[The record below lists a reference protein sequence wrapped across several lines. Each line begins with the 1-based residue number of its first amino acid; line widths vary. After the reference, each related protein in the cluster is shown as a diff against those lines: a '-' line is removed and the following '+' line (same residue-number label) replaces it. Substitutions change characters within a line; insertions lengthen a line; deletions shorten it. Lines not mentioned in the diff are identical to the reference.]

1 MVGVNVKVFV
11 TYAAVL
17 YLKFLA
23 TIAVQSRKTFCAGGR
38 PPEDNK
44 LHMAKR
50 FPGVKQNYGTSAT
63 DAPPSDQLLLV
74 RHVELRWR
82 RIVSNDLESIPLALF
97 VFAGG
102 ILAESNDQVHSVAMV
117 VYTFARVAHTFAY
130 AKSIQPQRSML
141 WFAGVLSTIVGVANA
156 VVAIL

>member
-1 MVGVNVKVFV
+1 MAGTNVKVFV
-11 TYAAVL
+11 VCTAVL
-17 YLKFLA
+17 YFKLLVTLA
-23 TIAVQSRKTFCAGGR
+23 IQSRKTFCTGGR

-50 FPGVKQNYGTSAT
+50 FPGVKQNYGTNAT
-63 DAPPSDQLLLV
+63 DAPPSDQLVLA

-102 ILAESNDQVHSVAMV
+102 VLAESNDQVHSVAMIA
-117 VYTFARVAHTFAY
+117 YTFARVAHTFAY

-141 WFAGVLSTIVGVANA
+141 WFVGVLSTIVGMANA
-156 VVAIL
+156 VVAIV

>member
-1 MVGVNVKVFV
+1 MVEANVKVYV
-11 TYAAVL
+11 ACTAVL

-23 TIAVQSRKTFCAGGR
+23 ALVIQSRKSFRAGGR

-44 LHMAKR
+44 LHMAKK
-50 FPGVKQNYGTSAT
+50 FPGVKQNYGTSA
-63 DAPPSDQLLLV
+63 DEPSDSIVQA

-82 RIVSNDLESIPLALF
+82 RIISNDLESIPLALF

-102 ILAESNDQVHSVAMV
+102 ILAGSNQRVHAVAMV
-117 VYTFARVAHTFAY
+117 VYTLARIAHTFAY
-130 AKSIQPQRSML
+130 AKSIQPHRSLL
-141 WFAGVLSTIVGVANA
+141 WFVGVLSTLVGVANA